1 MNKKTPVLGAL
12 ERKGEIRY
20 LQVERALAKNMRE
33 FVLANVKPGAILH
46 TDEYSGYRPSHRLY
60 LVDSVAHG
68 RGEYVRGNVHINTIE
83 GAFSLLKRGIIG
95 IYHYV
100 SPKHLQKYCHE
111 FEYRYNTRKATD
123 TERFDKVLERVGNAR
138 LRNIDLIT

>member
-1 MNKKTPVLGAL
+1 MYWVHWR
-12 ERKGEIRY
+12 EREIRY

-68 RGEYVRGNVHINTIE
+68 RGEYVGGNVHINTIE
-83 GAFSLLKRGIIG
+83 GAFSLLKRGIMASTIM
-95 IYHYV
+95 
-100 SPKHLQKYCHE
+100 SPE
-111 FEYRYNTRKATD
+111 APAE
-123 TERFDKVLERVGNAR
+123 VLP
-138 LRNIDLIT
+138 